1 MNALLFKL
9 VFLMSYYKIIQDMIE
24 DNREVI
30 YLALD
35 LQQNSS
41 GPHQVFLHGYL
52 SETNAKY
59 KTNCKVKGIHKTGS
73 RLCSTVLEQMSYI
86 IQLHN

>member
-1 MNALLFKL
+1 
-9 VFLMSYYKIIQDMIE
+9 MSYYTIIEGMIE

-30 YLALD
+30 HLALD

-59 KTNCKVKGIHKTGS
+59 KTNCKVKGIYKTGS

-86 IQLHN
+86 IQLHNW